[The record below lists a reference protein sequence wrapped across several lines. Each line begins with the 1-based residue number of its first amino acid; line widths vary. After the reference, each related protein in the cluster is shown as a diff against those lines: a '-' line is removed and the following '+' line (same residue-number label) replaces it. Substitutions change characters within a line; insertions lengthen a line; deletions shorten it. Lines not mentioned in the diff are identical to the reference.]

1 MGNFKKYFLT
11 GVAVTV
17 PALVTI
23 WVVYKLLELTNE
35 TFSPWVI
42 KLVGRNIPGLSI
54 AFLVIIIL
62 IIALIGMLASHW
74 IGRKFINLTETVFA
88 RIPIIRVVYLT
99 LKQIADV
106 LTIDKKGA
114 LLKAVLVEYPRR
126 GIYTIGFVT
135 SEYTVYIAGKEEEVA
150 TVFIPTTPN
159 PTSGML
165 MLLPSRDLIPLNISI
180 EDSLKLVVSGGVLAP
195 QIWEKYKGNEQG

>member
-1 MGNFKKYFLT
+1 MGRFRKYFLT

-17 PALVTI
+17 PTLVTI
-23 WVVYKLLELTNE
+23 WVVYKLLKLTNE
-35 TFSPWVI
+35 TFSPLVI
-42 KLVGRNIPGLSI
+42 RFVGRDIPGLSV
-54 AFLVIIIL
+54 AFLVVIIL

-74 IGRKFINLTETVFA
+74 VGKKFVDLTESIFA
-88 RIPIIRVVYLT
+88 RIPIVRVVYLT

-114 LLKAVLVEYPRR
+114 LLRAVLVEYPRR

-135 SEYTVYIAGKEEEVA
+135 SECAVNVAGRDEGMA

-165 MLLPSRDLIPLNISI
+165 MLLPVRDLIPLNISV

-195 QIWEKYKGNEQG
+195 QIWGKYKDNE